1 MYTQDAGIY
10 KVYFNLTYQLL
21 IILTEFSLFP
31 KDFPWDHGVV
41 CIYYVPHAYILHS
54 SVYVCVCV
62 YITYLYGNKQKN
74 YNKCLEDGNSCARR
88 QNRPR
93 LFFLISTCSSA
104 ITAPELQLLRL
115 KPISSL
121 RRAP

>member
-41 CIYYVPHAYILHS
+41 CIYYVPHAYFTQQRLRVRVR
-54 SVYVCVCV
+54 VYN
-62 YITYLYGNKQKN
+62 L
-74 YNKCLEDGNSCARR
+74 
-88 QNRPR
+88 
-93 LFFLISTCSSA
+93 LI
-104 ITAPELQLLRL
+104 R
-115 KPISSL
+115 
-121 RRAP
+121 